1 MHARCLGLKAE
12 CRIRRRV
19 GVGVGRDD
27 FFDLLDR
34 CLYDVGERFQ
44 LSQGLWQRA
53 SEEDTVKTLQ
63 RQVCM

>member
-1 MHARCLGLKAE
+1 MHARCLGLKAK

-34 CLYDVGERFQ
+34 SLYDVGERFQ
-44 LSQGLWQRA
+44 LGQGLWQRA
-53 SEEDTVKTLQ
+53 SEEDTVRHFSDQLC
-63 RQVCM
+63 V